1 LKKVFSIL
9 FISILLF
16 NWAGYRFV
24 VYFMEEKVNT
34 ELESALDNNE
44 YNEAQLL
51 SIKIPITYLPY
62 YNNSASFERIN
73 GHVEIEG
80 TEYKYVKRR
89 IFNDSLELLCI
100 PNHAVMNLKKVNNEF
115 FQFENDLQ
123 CSGQD
128 KNSFPRRSLT
138 KSFSIDYCTINS
150 FSLLT
155 NAWFSVLSLPF
166 RYTPP
171 IVSRQQLI
179 ADEPPEII

>member
-1 LKKVFSIL
+1 MKKVFSII

-24 VYFMEEKVNT
+24 VYFMEEKANT
-34 ELESALDNNE
+34 ELESALDNNNYDE
-44 YNEAQLL
+44 GQLVL
-51 SIKIPITYLPY
+51 IKIPITYLPY

-89 IFNDSLELLCI
+89 IFRDSLELLCI

-123 CSGQD
+123 HNSQD
-128 KNSFPRRSLT
+128 KNGFPHRSLT

-150 FSLLT
+150 MSLIT
-155 NAWFSVLSLPF
+155 NSWCSISSSLY

-171 IVSRQQLI
+171 IASRQQM
-179 ADEPPEII
+179 AVEQPPELI